1 MKKFFTLLL
10 AVISTMTAFAQ
21 TEPAIELQAEV
32 DGNTRTFSI
41 GLATEGTVQID
52 WGNGEKVTSE
62 KLPVYD
68 SKYSTMTMKEVT
80 GTVVGDG
87 KVKIYGDNIVG
98 FGCPSRV
105 DGGAQVLSLDVTKAT
120 ALKDLTAN
128 ANKLTSIDLT
138 KNTELEK
145 LTIANNQL
153 TSIYISKCTKLTELI
168 INNNLLTA
176 IDITKN
182 QALQNLT
189 ISQNKFTGELDLST
203 NPALRNVYALNM
215 ELNSVKIGN
224 NTASAPRFSFN
235 NNKLTSIDASGIQDA
250 GNATLFLI
258 GNQLTE
264 IKLPS
269 AKMNTLNISKNN
281 FTLATLPAPDATT
294 ATKKFTYA
302 PQNDYAIAESYKV
315 GDVLDLSSQTSATL
329 NTQFAVYK
337 SDKTALTEGTDYT
350 VADGKI
356 TFLTAQEAVY
366 VTMSSALYSKFT
378 GTSIYKTTVT
388 KVEGST
394 GINAVT
400 AQGVKVS
407 TAGNEISISGLSQGD
422 AVTVANLGGAVVA
435 NFHANSANAHVQAA
449 KGLYIVSINGKAIKV
464 AL

>member
-32 DGNTRTFSI
+32 DGNTRTFTI

-52 WGNGEKVTSE
+52 WGGNGEKVTSE
-62 KLPVYD
+62 VIPAYD
-68 SKYSTMTMKEVT
+68 GWNQVNVS
-80 GTVVGDG
+80 GTVSGDG
-87 KVKIYGDNIVG
+87 KVKIYGDNIVY
-98 FGCPSRV
+98 FECSSRV
-105 DGGAQVLSLDVTKAT
+105 DGAQVLSLDVTKAT
-120 ALKDLTAN
+120 TLKDLTAN
-128 ANKLTSIDLT
+128 TNKLASIDLT

-145 LTIANNQL
+145 LTINNNQL
-153 TSIYISKCTKLTELI
+153 TSIDISKCTKLTTLDI
-168 INNNLLTA
+168 TNNLLTA

-182 QALQNLT
+182 QALQTLR
-189 ISQNKFTGELDLST
+189 IGQNKLTGDLDLST
-203 NPALRNVYALNM
+203 NPTIKSVYALTN
-215 ELNSVKIGN
+215 ELTSVKIGN
-224 NTASAPRFSFN
+224 NTASKPYFSFN
-235 NNKLTSIDASGIQDA
+235 YNKLTSIDASGIQDA

-258 GNQLTE
+258 GNKLTE

-269 AKMNTLNISKNN
+269 AKMKSLNITKNN

-294 ATKKFTYA
+294 TAKGFTYA

-400 AQGVKVS
+400 AQGVKVN

>member
-32 DGNTRTFSI
+32 DGNTRTFTI

-62 KLPVYD
+62 VIPAFD
-68 SKYSTMTMKEVT
+68 GWSKVGNIS
-80 GTVVGDG
+80 GTVSGDG
-87 KVKIYGDNIVG
+87 KVKIYGDNIV
-98 FGCPSRV
+98 FFECSSRV
-105 DGGAQVLSLDVTKAT
+105 DGAQVLSLDVTKAT
-120 ALKDLTAN
+120 TLKDLTAN
-128 ANKLTSIDLT
+128 TNKLTSIDLT
-138 KNTELEK
+138 KSTELEK
-145 LTIANNQL
+145 LTINNNEL
-153 TSIYISKCTKLTELI
+153 TSIDISKCTKLTYLDI
-168 INNNLLTA
+168 DNNLLTA

-182 QALQNLT
+182 QALQYLR
-189 ISQNKFTGELDLST
+189 ISKNKFAGELDLST
-203 NPALRNVYALNM
+203 NPTIKQVYALGM

-224 NTASAPRFSFN
+224 NTASNPLFSLN
-235 NNKLTSIDASGIQDA
+235 NNKLTSIDASGIQNA
-250 GNATLFLI
+250 GNAILNLV

-269 AKMNTLNISKNN
+269 AKMRILNIFKNN

-294 ATKKFTYA
+294 AAKNFNYA

-337 SDKTALTEGTDYT
+337 SDKTALTKGTDYT
-350 VADGKI
+350 VTDGKI

-366 VTMSSALYSKFT
+366 VTMSSALYSQFT
-378 GTSIYKTTVT
+378 GTRIYKTTVT

-407 TAGNEISISGLSQGD
+407 TAGNEISISGLAQGD

-435 NFHANSANAHVQAA
+435 SFHANSANAHVQAA

>member
-41 GLATEGTVQID
+41 GLGVEGTVQID
-52 WGNGEKVTSE
+52 WGNGEKVSSE
-62 KLPVYD
+62 VIPAYD
-68 SKYSTMTMKEVT
+68 DYNQVNIY
-80 GTVVGDG
+80 GTVSGDG
-87 KVKIYGDNIVG
+87 KVKIYGDNIVY
-98 FGCPSRV
+98 FECSSRV
-105 DGGAQVLSLDVTKAT
+105 DGAQVLSLDVTKAT
-120 ALKDLTAN
+120 TLKDLTAN
-128 ANKLTSIDLT
+128 TNKLTSIDLT
-138 KNTELEK
+138 KNTELTK
-145 LTIANNQL
+145 LTINNNQL
-153 TSIYISKCTKLTELI
+153 TNIDISKCTQLTTLDI
-168 INNNLLTA
+168 TNNLLAA

-182 QALQNLT
+182 LALQTLR
-189 ISQNKFTGELDLST
+189 IGQNKLAGELDLST
-203 NPALRNVYALNM
+203 NPTIMSVYALKN
-215 ELNSVKIGN
+215 ELTSVKIGN
-224 NTASAPRFSFN
+224 NTASKPYFSFN
-235 NNKLTSIDASGIQDA
+235 ENKLTSFDASGIKDA

-258 GNQLTE
+258 SNQLTE
-264 IKLPS
+264 ITLPS
-269 AKMNTLNISKNN
+269 TKMKSINISKNN
-281 FTLATLPAPDATT
+281 FTIATLPATT
-294 ATKKFTYA
+294 VAKTLTYA
-302 PQNDYAIAESYKV
+302 PQADYAIAETYKV
-315 GDVLDLSSQTSATL
+315 GDVLDLSSLTNATL
-329 NTQFAVYK
+329 NTQFQVMK
-337 SDKTALTEGTDYT
+337 SDKTPLTEGTDYT
-350 VADGKI
+350 IADGKI

-435 NFHANSANAHVQAA
+435 NFHASFANAHVQAA

>member
-10 AVISTMTAFAQ
+10 AVISTMTAFSQ
-21 TEPAIELQAEV
+21 TEPAIELKAEV
-32 DGNTRTFSI
+32 DGNTRTFTI

-62 KLPVYD
+62 VIPAFDGWNQVD
-68 SKYSTMTMKEVT
+68 VS
-80 GTVVGDG
+80 GTVSGDG
-87 KVKIYGDNIVG
+87 KVKIYGDNIVY
-98 FGCPSRV
+98 FECSSRV
-105 DGGAQVLSLDVTKAT
+105 DGAQVLSLDVTKAT

-145 LTIANNQL
+145 LYININQL
-153 TSIYISKCTKLTELI
+153 TSIDISKCTKLTTLNIEE
-168 INNNLLTA
+168 NLLTA

-182 QALQNLT
+182 QTLQTLR
-189 ISQNKFTGELDLST
+189 IGQNKLTGDLDLST
-203 NPALRNVYALNM
+203 NPTIKSVYALTN
-215 ELNSVKIGN
+215 ELTSVKIGN
-224 NTASAPRFSFN
+224 NTASKPYFSFN
-235 NNKLTSIDASGIQDA
+235 YNKLTSIDASGINDA
-250 GNATLFLI
+250 KNAILFLI

-269 AKMNTLNISKNN
+269 AQMKTLNISKNN

-294 ATKKFTYA
+294 TAKGFTYA
-302 PQNDYAIAESYKV
+302 PQNDYVIAESYKV

-366 VTMSSALYSKFT
+366 VTMSSALYSKFI

>member
-32 DGNTRTFSI
+32 DGNTRTFTI

-62 KLPVYD
+62 VIPAYD
-68 SKYSTMTMKEVT
+68 GYNQVNVF
-80 GTVVGDG
+80 GTVSGDG
-87 KVKIYGDNIVG
+87 KVKIYGDNIVY
-98 FGCPSRV
+98 FECSSRV
-105 DGGAQVLSLDVTKAT
+105 DGAQVLSLDVTKAT
-120 ALKDLTAN
+120 TLKDLTAN
-128 ANKLTSIDLT
+128 TNKLTAIDLT

-145 LTIANNQL
+145 LTINNNQL
-153 TSIYISKCTKLTELI
+153 TSIDISKCTKLTTLDI
-168 INNNLLTA
+168 TNNLLTA

-182 QALQNLT
+182 QALQTLR
-189 ISQNKFTGELDLST
+189 IGQNKLTGDLDLST
-203 NPALRNVYALNM
+203 NPTIKSVYALTN
-215 ELNSVKIGN
+215 ELTSVKIGN
-224 NTASAPRFSFN
+224 NTASKPYFSFN
-235 NNKLTSIDASGIQDA
+235 YNKLTSIDASGINDA
-250 GNATLFLI
+250 KNATLFLI

-264 IKLPS
+264 IKLPATQMKS
-269 AKMNTLNISKNN
+269 LNISKNN

-294 ATKKFTYA
+294 TAKGFTYA
-302 PQNDYAIAESYKV
+302 PQNDYVIAESYKV
-315 GDVLDLSSQTSATL
+315 GDVLDLSSQTSTTL

-400 AQGVKVS
+400 AQSVKVS

>member
-32 DGNTRTFSI
+32 DGNTRTFTI
-41 GLATEGTVQID
+41 GLGVEGTVQID

-62 KLPVYD
+62 VIPAFDGWNQVN
-68 SKYSTMTMKEVT
+68 VF
-80 GTVVGDG
+80 GTVSGDG
-87 KVKIYGDNIVG
+87 KVKIYGDNIVY
-98 FGCPSRV
+98 FECPSRV

-145 LTIANNQL
+145 LTISNNQL
-153 TSIYISKCTKLTELI
+153 TSIDISKCTKLTTLDI
-168 INNNLLTA
+168 KNNLLTA

-189 ISQNKFTGELDLST
+189 ISENKFAGELDLST

-250 GNATLFLI
+250 GNATLLLI

-269 AKMNTLNISKNN
+269 AKMSILRISKNN
-281 FTLATLPAPDATT
+281 FTLATLPAPTVAKT
-294 ATKKFTYA
+294 FTYA
-302 PQNDYAIAESYKV
+302 PQNNYVIAESYKV

-366 VTMSSALYSKFT
+366 VTMSSALYRQFT

-400 AQGVKVS
+400 AQGVKIS

>member
-10 AVISTMTAFAQ
+10 AVICTMTAFAQ

-41 GLATEGTVQID
+41 GLTTEGTVQID

-62 KLPVYD
+62 VIPAFDGWNWVD
-68 SKYSTMTMKEVT
+68 IS
-80 GTVVGDG
+80 GTVSGEG
-87 KVKIYGDNIVG
+87 KVKIYGDNIVY
-98 FGCPSRV
+98 FECSSRV
-105 DGGAQVLSLDVTKAT
+105 DGAQVLSLDVTKAT
-120 ALKDLTAN
+120 TLKDLTAN
-128 ANKLTSIDLT
+128 TNKLASIDLT

-145 LTIANNQL
+145 LTIGNNLL
-153 TSIYISKCTKLTELI
+153 TSIDISKCTKLTTLDI
-168 INNNLLTA
+168 TNNLLTA

-189 ISQNKFTGELDLST
+189 ISKNKFAGELDLST

-224 NTASAPRFSFN
+224 NTASAPRFSLN
-235 NNKLTSIDASGIQDA
+235 NNKLTNIDASGINDA
-250 GNATLFLI
+250 KYATLLLI

-269 AKMNTLNISKNN
+269 TKMKILNISKNN
-281 FTLATLPAPDATT
+281 FTLATLPDATT
-294 ATKKFTYA
+294 AAKNFTYA

-366 VTMSSALYSKFT
+366 VTMSSALYSMFT

-435 NFHANSANAHVQAA
+435 SFHANSANAHVQAA
-449 KGLYIVSINGKAIKV
+449 KGLYIVSVNGKAIKV

>member
-62 KLPVYD
+62 VIPAFDGWNQVNV
-68 SKYSTMTMKEVT
+68 S
-80 GTVVGDG
+80 GTVSGEG
-87 KVKIYGDNIVG
+87 KVKIYGDNIVC
-98 FGCPSRV
+98 FECSSRV
-105 DGGAQVLSLDVTKAT
+105 DGAQVLSLDVTKAT
-120 ALKDLTAN
+120 SLKDLTAN
-128 ANKLTSIDLT
+128 TNKLTAIDLT

-145 LTIANNQL
+145 LTIYSNQL
-153 TSIYISKCTKLTELI
+153 TSIDISKCTKLTTLDI
-168 INNNLLTA
+168 KNNLLTA

-182 QALQNLT
+182 QALQYLT
-189 ISQNKFTGELDLST
+189 INENKFAGELDLST

-224 NTASAPRFSFN
+224 NTASKPLFSLN

-250 GNATLFLI
+250 GNATLNLI

-269 AKMNTLNISKNN
+269 AKMSILRISKNN
-281 FTLATLPAPDATT
+281 FTLATLPAPTVAKT
-294 ATKKFTYA
+294 FTYA
-302 PQNDYAIAESYKV
+302 PQNDYVIAESYKV

-378 GTSIYKTTVT
+378 GTNIYKTTVT
-388 KVEGST
+388 KVGGST

-400 AQGVKVS
+400 AQGVKIS

-422 AVTVANLGGAVVA
+422 AVTVSNLGGAVVA

>member
-32 DGNTRTFSI
+32 DGNTRTLTI
-41 GLATEGTVQID
+41 GLGVEGTVQID

-62 KLPVYD
+62 VIPAYD
-68 SKYSTMTMKEVT
+68 GYNQVNVF
-80 GTVVGDG
+80 GTVSGDG
-87 KVKIYGDNIVG
+87 KVKIYGDNIVY
-98 FGCPSRV
+98 FECSSRV
-105 DGGAQVLSLDVTKAT
+105 DGAQVLSLDVTKAT
-120 ALKDLTAN
+120 TLKDLTAN
-128 ANKLTSIDLT
+128 TNKLTAIDLT

-145 LTIANNQL
+145 LTINNNQL
-153 TSIYISKCTKLTELI
+153 TSIDISKCTKLTTLDI
-168 INNNLLTA
+168 KNNLLTA

-182 QALQNLT
+182 QALQYLA
-189 ISQNKFTGELDLST
+189 ISENKFAGELDLST

-224 NTASAPRFSFN
+224 NTASKPLFSLN

-250 GNATLFLI
+250 GNATLNLI

-269 AKMNTLNISKNN
+269 AKMSILRISKNN
-281 FTLATLPAPDATT
+281 FTLATLPDATT
-294 ATKKFTYA
+294 AAKNFTYA
-302 PQNDYAIAESYKV
+302 PQNDYVIAESYKV

-407 TAGNEISISGLSQGD
+407 TVGNEISISGLSQGD

>member
-32 DGNTRTFSI
+32 DGNTRTFTI

-62 KLPVYD
+62 VIPAYD
-68 SKYSTMTMKEVT
+68 GYNQVNVF
-80 GTVVGDG
+80 GTVSGDG
-87 KVKIYGDNIVG
+87 KVKIYGDNIVY
-98 FGCPSRV
+98 FEYSSRV
-105 DGGAQVLSLDVTKAT
+105 DGAQVLSLDVTKAT
-120 ALKDLTAN
+120 TLKDLTAN
-128 ANKLTSIDLT
+128 TNKLASIDLT

-145 LTIANNQL
+145 LTINNNQL
-153 TSIYISKCTKLTELI
+153 TSIDISKCTKLTTLDI
-168 INNNLLTA
+168 TNNLLTA

-182 QALQNLT
+182 QTLQTLR
-189 ISQNKFTGELDLST
+189 IGQNKLTGDLDLST
-203 NPALRNVYALNM
+203 NPTIKSVYALTN
-215 ELNSVKIGN
+215 ELTSVKIGN
-224 NTASAPRFSFN
+224 NTASKPYFSFN
-235 NNKLTSIDASGIQDA
+235 YNKLTSIDASGINDA
-250 GNATLFLI
+250 KNAILFLI

-269 AKMNTLNISKNN
+269 AQMKTLNISKNN

-294 ATKKFTYA
+294 TAKGFTYA
-302 PQNDYAIAESYKV
+302 PQNDYVIAESYKV
-315 GDVLDLSSQTSATL
+315 GDILDLSSQTSTTL

-356 TFLTAQEAVY
+356 AFLTAQEAVY
-366 VTMSSALYSKFT
+366 VTMSSALYRQFT

>member
-52 WGNGEKVTSE
+52 WGGNGEKVTSE
-62 KLPVYD
+62 VIPAFSGNNWVNV
-68 SKYSTMTMKEVT
+68 S
-80 GTVVGDG
+80 GTVSGDG
-87 KVKIYGDNIVG
+87 KVKIYGDNIVY
-98 FGCPSRV
+98 FECSSTEK
-105 DGGAQVLSLDVTKAT
+105 GAKVLSLDVTKAT
-120 ALKDLTAN
+120 TLKDLTAYT
-128 ANKLTSIDLT
+128 NKLASIDLT

-145 LTIANNQL
+145 LTIYSNQL
-153 TSIYISKCTKLTELI
+153 TSIDISKCTKLTTLDI
-168 INNNLLTA
+168 TNNLLTA

-182 QALQNLT
+182 QALQTLK
-189 ISQNKFTGELDLST
+189 IGQNKFTGELDLST
-203 NPALRNVYALNM
+203 NPTIKSVYALNM

-224 NTASAPRFSFN
+224 NTASKPWFSFN
-235 NNKLTSIDASGIQDA
+235 YNKLTSFDASGIQDA

-302 PQNDYAIAESYKV
+302 PQNDYVIAESYKV

-356 TFLTAQEAVY
+356 TFLTAQDAVY
-366 VTMSSALYSKFT
+366 ITMTSTLYPKFT
-378 GTSIYKTTVT
+378 GTNIYKTTVT

>member
-32 DGNTRTFSI
+32 DGNTRTFTI

-62 KLPVYD
+62 VIPAYD
-68 SKYSTMTMKEVT
+68 GYNQVNVF
-80 GTVVGDG
+80 GTVSGDG
-87 KVKIYGDNIVG
+87 MVKIYGDNIVY
-98 FGCPSRV
+98 FECSSRV
-105 DGGAQVLSLDVTKAT
+105 DGAQVLSLDVTKAT
-120 ALKDLTAN
+120 TLKDLTAN
-128 ANKLTSIDLT
+128 TNKLTSIDLT
-138 KNTELEK
+138 KNTELTK
-145 LTIANNQL
+145 LTINNNQL
-153 TSIYISKCTKLTELI
+153 TNIDISKCTQLTTLDI
-168 INNNLLTA
+168 TNNLLTA

-182 QALQNLT
+182 LALQTLR
-189 ISQNKFTGELDLST
+189 IGQNKLAGELDLST
-203 NPALRNVYALNM
+203 NPTIMSVYALKN
-215 ELNSVKIGN
+215 ELTSVKIGN
-224 NTASAPRFSFN
+224 NTASKPYFSFN
-235 NNKLTSIDASGIQDA
+235 ENKLTSFDASGIKDA

-258 GNQLTE
+258 SNQLTE
-264 IKLPS
+264 ITLPS
-269 AKMNTLNISKNN
+269 TKMKSINISKNN
-281 FTLATLPAPDATT
+281 FTIATLPATT
-294 ATKKFTYA
+294 VAKTLTYA
-302 PQNDYAIAESYKV
+302 PQADYAIAETYKV
-315 GDVLDLSSQTSATL
+315 GDVLDLSSLTNATL
-329 NTQFAVYK
+329 NTQFQVMK
-337 SDKTALTEGTDYT
+337 SDKTPLTEGTDYT
-350 VADGKI
+350 IADGKI
-356 TFLTAQEAVY
+356 TFLTAQDAVY
-366 VTMSSALYSKFT
+366 ITMTSTLYPKFT
-378 GTSIYKTTVT
+378 GTNIYKTTVT

>member
-32 DGNTRTFSI
+32 DGNTRTLTI
-41 GLATEGTVQID
+41 GLGVEGTVQID

-62 KLPVYD
+62 VIPAYD
-68 SKYSTMTMKEVT
+68 GWNQVNVF
-80 GTVVGDG
+80 GTVSGDG
-87 KVKIYGDNIVG
+87 KVKIYGDNIVY
-98 FGCPSRV
+98 FDCSSRV
-105 DGGAQVLSLDVTKAT
+105 DGAQVLSLDVTKAT

-128 ANKLTSIDLT
+128 TNKLTAIDLT

-145 LTIANNQL
+145 LTIDKNQL
-153 TSIYISKCTKLTELI
+153 TSIDISKCTQLTTLV

-182 QALQNLT
+182 QALQKLT
-189 ISQNKFTGELDLST
+189 ISENKFAGELDLST
-203 NPALRNVYALNM
+203 NPALKYVYALNM
-215 ELNSVKIGN
+215 DLNSVKIGN
-224 NTASAPRFSFN
+224 NTASKPYFSFN
-235 NNKLTSIDASGIQDA
+235 YNKLTSIDASGINDA
-250 GNATLFLI
+250 KNATLLLI

-269 AKMNTLNISKNN
+269 AKMSILRISKNN
-281 FTLATLPAPDATT
+281 FTLATLPAPTVAKT
-294 ATKKFTYA
+294 FTYA
-302 PQNDYAIAESYKV
+302 PQNDYVIAESYKV
-315 GDVLDLSSQTSATL
+315 GDVLDLSSQTNATL

-394 GINAVT
+394 GINVVT

>member
-32 DGNTRTFSI
+32 DGNTRTLSI

-62 KLPVYD
+62 NIPAYDGWNQVDVY
-68 SKYSTMTMKEVT
+68 
-80 GTVVGDG
+80 GTVSGEG
-87 KVKIYGDNIVG
+87 KVKIYGDNIVY
-98 FGCPSRV
+98 FECSSRV
-105 DGGAQVLSLDVTKAT
+105 DGAQVLSLDVTKAT

-128 ANKLTSIDLT
+128 TNKLTSIDLT
-138 KNTELEK
+138 KNIELTK
-145 LTIANNQL
+145 LTINNNQL
-153 TSIYISKCTKLTELI
+153 TNIDISKCTQLTTLDI
-168 INNNLLTA
+168 SNNLLTA

-182 QALQNLT
+182 QALQTLR
-189 ISQNKFTGELDLST
+189 IGQNKLTGELDLST
-203 NPALRNVYALNM
+203 NPTIKLVYALGM

-224 NTASAPRFSFN
+224 NTASKPLFSLN

-250 GNATLFLI
+250 GNATLNLM

-269 AKMNTLNISKNN
+269 AKMKTLNISKNN

-294 ATKKFTYA
+294 AARGFSYA
-302 PQNDYAIAESYKV
+302 PQNDYVIAESYKV

-356 TFLTAQEAVY
+356 TFLTAQEEVY
-366 VTMSSALYSKFT
+366 VAMSSALYSKFT
-378 GTSIYKTTVT
+378 GTNIYKTTVT

-407 TAGNEISISGLSQGD
+407 TDGNEISISGLSQGD

>member
-1 MKKFFTLLL
+1 MKKFFTLLV
-10 AVISTMTAFAQ
+10 AVINTMTAFAQ

-32 DGNTRTFSI
+32 DGNTRTLTI
-41 GLATEGTVQID
+41 GLGVEGTVQID

-62 KLPVYD
+62 NIPVYD
-68 SKYSTMTMKEVT
+68 GWNQVNVY
-80 GTVVGDG
+80 GTVSGDG
-87 KVKIYGDNIVG
+87 KVKIYGDNIVY
-98 FGCPSRV
+98 FECSSRV
-105 DGGAQVLSLDVTKAT
+105 DGAQVLSLDVTKAT

-128 ANKLTSIDLT
+128 TNKLTAIDLT

-145 LTIANNQL
+145 LTISNNQL
-153 TSIYISKCTKLTELI
+153 TSIDISKCTKLTTLDI
-168 INNNLLTA
+168 KNNLLTA

-189 ISQNKFTGELDLST
+189 ISENKFAGELDLST

-224 NTASAPRFSFN
+224 NTASAPRFSLN
-235 NNKLTSIDASGIQDA
+235 NNKLTNIDASGINDA
-250 GNATLFLI
+250 KNATLFLI

-269 AKMNTLNISKNN
+269 AQMKSLNITKNN
-281 FTLATLPAPDATT
+281 FTLATLPAPSVA
-294 ATKKFTYA
+294 KFFTYA
-302 PQNDYAIAESYKV
+302 PQNDYVIAESYKV

-407 TAGNEISISGLSQGD
+407 TVGNEITISGLAQGD

>member
-32 DGNTRTFSI
+32 DGNTRTFTI

-52 WGNGEKVTSE
+52 WGGNGEKVTSE
-62 KLPVYD
+62 VIPAYD
-68 SKYSTMTMKEVT
+68 GWNQVNVS
-80 GTVVGDG
+80 GTVSGDG
-87 KVKIYGDNIVG
+87 KVKIYGDNIVY
-98 FGCPSRV
+98 FECSSRV
-105 DGGAQVLSLDVTKAT
+105 DGAQVLSLDVTKAT
-120 ALKDLTAN
+120 TLKDLTAN
-128 ANKLTSIDLT
+128 TNKLASIDLT

-145 LTIANNQL
+145 LTINNNQL
-153 TSIYISKCTKLTELI
+153 ISIDISKCTKLTTLDI
-168 INNNLLTA
+168 TNNLLTA

-182 QALQNLT
+182 QALQTLR
-189 ISQNKFTGELDLST
+189 IGQNKLTGDLDLST
-203 NPALRNVYALNM
+203 NPTIKSVYALTNK
-215 ELNSVKIGN
+215 LTSVKIGN
-224 NTASAPRFSFN
+224 NTASKPYFSFN
-235 NNKLTSIDASGIQDA
+235 YNKLTSIDASGINDA
-250 GNATLFLI
+250 KNAILFLI

-269 AKMNTLNISKNN
+269 AQMKTLNISKNN
-281 FTLATLPAPDATT
+281 FTLATLPDATT
-294 ATKKFTYA
+294 AAKGFTYA
-302 PQNDYAIAESYKV
+302 PQNDYVIAESYKV
-315 GDVLDLSSQTSATL
+315 GDLLDLSSQTSATL

-400 AQGVKVS
+400 AQGVKIS

>member
-32 DGNTRTFSI
+32 DGNTRTFTI

-52 WGNGEKVTSE
+52 WGGNGEKVTSE
-62 KLPVYD
+62 VIPAYD
-68 SKYSTMTMKEVT
+68 GWNQVDVS
-80 GTVVGDG
+80 GTVSGEG
-87 KVKIYGDNIVG
+87 KVKIYGDNIVY
-98 FGCPSRV
+98 FECSSRV
-105 DGGAQVLSLDVTKAT
+105 DGAQILSLDVTKAT
-120 ALKDLTAN
+120 TLRDLTAN
-128 ANKLTSIDLT
+128 TNKLTSIDLT

-145 LTIANNQL
+145 LTINNNQL
-153 TSIYISKCTKLTELI
+153 TSIDISKCTKLTTLDI
-168 INNNLLTA
+168 TNNLLTA

-182 QALQNLT
+182 QALQTLR
-189 ISQNKFTGELDLST
+189 IGQNKFTGELDLST
-203 NPALRNVYALNM
+203 NPTIMKVYALDM

-224 NTASAPRFSFN
+224 NTASKPLFSFN
-235 NNKLTSIDASGIQDA
+235 NNKLTSFDASGIQDA
-250 GNATLFLI
+250 SNAYLYLSGNL
-258 GNQLTE
+258 LTE

-269 AKMNTLNISKNN
+269 TKMKTLNISKNN
-281 FTLATLPAPDATT
+281 FTLATLPDATT
-294 ATKKFTYA
+294 AARGFTYA
-302 PQNDYAIAESYKV
+302 PQNDYVIAESYKV

-400 AQGVKVS
+400 AQEVKVS

>member
-32 DGNTRTFSI
+32 DGNTRTFTI

-52 WGNGEKVTSE
+52 WGGNGEKVTSE
-62 KLPVYD
+62 VIPAYD
-68 SKYSTMTMKEVT
+68 GWNQVNVS
-80 GTVVGDG
+80 GTVSGDG
-87 KVKIYGDNIVG
+87 KVKIYGDNIVY
-98 FGCPSRV
+98 FECSSRV
-105 DGGAQVLSLDVTKAT
+105 DGAQVLSLDVTKAT
-120 ALKDLTAN
+120 TLKDLTAN
-128 ANKLTSIDLT
+128 TNKLASIDLT

-145 LTIANNQL
+145 LTINNNQL
-153 TSIYISKCTKLTELI
+153 TSIDISKCTKLTTLDI
-168 INNNLLTA
+168 TNNLLTA

-182 QALQNLT
+182 QALQTLR
-189 ISQNKFTGELDLST
+189 IGQNKLAGELDLST
-203 NPALRNVYALNM
+203 NPTIKSVYALTN
-215 ELNSVKIGN
+215 ELTSVKIGN
-224 NTASAPRFSFN
+224 NTASKPYFSFN
-235 NNKLTSIDASGIQDA
+235 YNKLTSIDALGINDA
-250 GNATLFLI
+250 KNAILFLI

-269 AKMNTLNISKNN
+269 MKMKTLNISKNN
-281 FTLATLPAPDATT
+281 FTLATLPGPDATT
-294 ATKKFTYA
+294 AAKGFTYA

-315 GDVLDLSSQTSATL
+315 GDVLDLSSQTNATL

-400 AQGVKVS
+400 AQEVKVS

-449 KGLYIVSINGKAIKV
+449 KGLYIVSVNGKAIKV

>member
-32 DGNTRTFSI
+32 DGNTRTFTI

-52 WGNGEKVTSE
+52 WGGNGEKVTSE
-62 KLPVYD
+62 VIPAYD
-68 SKYSTMTMKEVT
+68 GWNQVDVS
-80 GTVVGDG
+80 GTVSGEG
-87 KVKIYGDNIVG
+87 KVKIYGDNIVY
-98 FGCPSRV
+98 FECSSRV
-105 DGGAQVLSLDVTKAT
+105 DGAQILSLDVTKAT
-120 ALKDLTAN
+120 TLRDLTAN
-128 ANKLTSIDLT
+128 TNKLTSIDLT

-145 LTIANNQL
+145 LTINNNQL
-153 TSIYISKCTKLTELI
+153 TSIDISKCTKLTTLDI
-168 INNNLLTA
+168 TNNLLTA

-182 QALQNLT
+182 QALQTLR
-189 ISQNKFTGELDLST
+189 IGQNKFTGELDLST
-203 NPALRNVYALNM
+203 NPTIMKVYALDM

-224 NTASAPRFSFN
+224 NTASKPLFSFN
-235 NNKLTSIDASGIQDA
+235 NNKLTSFDASGIQDA
-250 GNATLFLI
+250 SNAYLYLSGNL
-258 GNQLTE
+258 LTE

-269 AKMNTLNISKNN
+269 TKMKTLNISKNN
-281 FTLATLPAPDATT
+281 FTLATLPDATT
-294 ATKKFTYA
+294 AARGFTYA
-302 PQNDYAIAESYKV
+302 PQNDYVIAESYKV

-350 VADGKI
+350 VAEGKI
-356 TFLTAQEAVY
+356 TFLTAQKAVY

-378 GTSIYKTTVT
+378 GTNIYKTTVT

-407 TAGNEISISGLSQGD
+407 TDGNEISISGLSQGD

-435 NFHANSANAHVQAA
+435 SFHANSANAHVQAA

>member
-32 DGNTRTFSI
+32 DGNTRTLTI
-41 GLATEGTVQID
+41 GLGIEGTVQID

-62 KLPVYD
+62 VIPAYD
-68 SKYSTMTMKEVT
+68 GWNQVNVF
-80 GTVVGDG
+80 GTVSGDG
-87 KVKIYGDNIVG
+87 KVKIYGDNIVY
-98 FGCPSRV
+98 FECSSRV
-105 DGGAQVLSLDVTKAT
+105 DGAQVLSLDVTKAT
-120 ALKDLTAN
+120 TLKDLTAN
-128 ANKLTSIDLT
+128 TNKLASIDLT

-145 LTIANNQL
+145 LTINNNQL
-153 TSIYISKCTKLTELI
+153 TSIDISKCTKLTTLDI
-168 INNNLLTA
+168 TNNLLTA

-182 QALQNLT
+182 QALQTLR
-189 ISQNKFTGELDLST
+189 IGQNKFTGELDLST
-203 NPALRNVYALNM
+203 NPTIKSVYAQTN
-215 ELNSVKIGN
+215 ELTAVKIGN
-224 NTASAPRFSFN
+224 NTAKRPNFSFN
-235 NNKLTSIDASGIQDA
+235 ENKLTSFDATGIEDA
-250 GNATLFLI
+250 ANAILFLI

-269 AKMNTLNISKNN
+269 MKMQTLNISKNN
-281 FTLATLPAPDATT
+281 FTLATLPDATT
-294 ATKKFTYA
+294 AAKKFTYA
-302 PQNDYAIAESYKV
+302 PQNDYVIAESYKV

-366 VTMSSALYSKFT
+366 VTMSSALYRQFT

-400 AQGVKVS
+400 AQGVKIS

-435 NFHANSANAHVQAA
+435 NFHASFANAHVQAA

>member
-32 DGNTRTFSI
+32 DGNTRTFTI

-52 WGNGEKVTSE
+52 WGGNGEKVTSE
-62 KLPVYD
+62 VIPAYD
-68 SKYSTMTMKEVT
+68 GWNQVNVS
-80 GTVVGDG
+80 GTVSGDG
-87 KVKIYGDNIVG
+87 KVKIYGDNIVY
-98 FGCPSRV
+98 FECSSRV
-105 DGGAQVLSLDVTKAT
+105 DGAQVLSLDVTKAT
-120 ALKDLTAN
+120 TLKDLTAN
-128 ANKLTSIDLT
+128 TNKLASIDLT

-145 LTIANNQL
+145 LTINNNQL
-153 TSIYISKCTKLTELI
+153 TSIDISKCTKLTTLDI
-168 INNNLLTA
+168 TNNLLTA
-176 IDITKN
+176 IDIIKN
-182 QALQNLT
+182 QALQTLR
-189 ISQNKFTGELDLST
+189 IGQNKLAGELDLST
-203 NPALRNVYALNM
+203 NPTIKSVYALTN
-215 ELNSVKIGN
+215 ELTSVKIGN
-224 NTASAPRFSFN
+224 NTASNPYFSFN
-235 NNKLTSIDASGIQDA
+235 YNKLTSIDASGINDA
-250 GNATLFLI
+250 KNAILFLI

-269 AKMNTLNISKNN
+269 MKMKTLNISKNN
-281 FTLATLPAPDATT
+281 FTLATLPGPDATT
-294 ATKKFTYA
+294 AAKGFTYA
-302 PQNDYAIAESYKV
+302 PQNDYAIAEFYKV
-315 GDVLDLSSQTSATL
+315 GDVLDLSSQTNATL

-394 GINAVT
+394 GINVVT

-407 TAGNEISISGLSQGD
+407 TAGYEISISGLSQGD

-449 KGLYIVSINGKAIKV
+449 KGLYIVSVNGKAIKV

>member
-10 AVISTMTAFAQ
+10 AVISTMTTFAQ

-32 DGNTRTFSI
+32 DGNTRTLTI
-41 GLATEGTVQID
+41 GLGVEGTVQID

-62 KLPVYD
+62 NIPVYD
-68 SKYSTMTMKEVT
+68 GWNQVNVY
-80 GTVVGDG
+80 GTVSGDG
-87 KVKIYGDNIVG
+87 KVKIYGDNIVY
-98 FGCPSRV
+98 FECSSRV
-105 DGGAQVLSLDVTKAT
+105 DGAQVLSLDVTKAT

-128 ANKLTSIDLT
+128 TNKLTAIDLT

-145 LTIANNQL
+145 LTISNNQL
-153 TSIYISKCTKLTELI
+153 TSIDISKCTKLTTLDI
-168 INNNLLTA
+168 KNNLLTA

-189 ISQNKFTGELDLST
+189 ISENKFAGELDLST

-224 NTASAPRFSFN
+224 NTASAPRFSLN
-235 NNKLTSIDASGIQDA
+235 NNKLTNIDASGINDA
-250 GNATLFLI
+250 KNATLFLI

-269 AKMNTLNISKNN
+269 AQMKSLNITKNN
-281 FTLATLPAPDATT
+281 FTLATLPAPSVA
-294 ATKKFTYA
+294 KFFTYA
-302 PQNDYAIAESYKV
+302 PQNDYVIAESYKV

-378 GTSIYKTTVT
+378 GSSIYKTTVT

-407 TAGNEISISGLSQGD
+407 TVGNEITISGLAQGD

>member
-32 DGNTRTFSI
+32 DGNTRTFTI

-52 WGNGEKVTSE
+52 WGGNGEKVTSE
-62 KLPVYD
+62 VIPAYD
-68 SKYSTMTMKEVT
+68 GWNQVNVS
-80 GTVVGDG
+80 GTVSGDG
-87 KVKIYGDNIVG
+87 KVKIYGDNIVY
-98 FGCPSRV
+98 FECSSRV
-105 DGGAQVLSLDVTKAT
+105 DGAQVLSLDVTKAT
-120 ALKDLTAN
+120 TLKDLTTN
-128 ANKLTSIDLT
+128 TNKLASIDLT

-145 LTIANNQL
+145 LTINNNQL
-153 TSIYISKCTKLTELI
+153 TSIDISKCTKLTTLDI
-168 INNNLLTA
+168 TNNLLTA

-182 QALQNLT
+182 QALQTLR
-189 ISQNKFTGELDLST
+189 IGQNKLAGELDLST
-203 NPALRNVYALNM
+203 NPTIKSVYALTN
-215 ELNSVKIGN
+215 ELTSVKIGN
-224 NTASAPRFSFN
+224 NTASKPYFSFN
-235 NNKLTSIDASGIQDA
+235 YNKLTSIDASGINDA
-250 GNATLFLI
+250 KNAILFLI

-269 AKMNTLNISKNN
+269 MKMKTLNISKNN
-281 FTLATLPAPDATT
+281 FTLATLPGPDATT
-294 ATKKFTYA
+294 AAKGFTYA

-315 GDVLDLSSQTSATL
+315 GDVLDLSSQTNATL

-394 GINAVT
+394 GINVVT

-407 TAGNEISISGLSQGD
+407 TAGYEISISGLSQGD

-449 KGLYIVSINGKAIKV
+449 KGLYIVSVNGKAIKV

>member
-32 DGNTRTFSI
+32 DGNTRTLTI
-41 GLATEGTVQID
+41 GLGVEGTVQID

-62 KLPVYD
+62 VIPAYD
-68 SKYSTMTMKEVT
+68 GWNQVNVF
-80 GTVVGDG
+80 GTVSGDG
-87 KVKIYGDNIVG
+87 KVKIYGDNIVY
-98 FGCPSRV
+98 FDCSSRV
-105 DGGAQVLSLDVTKAT
+105 DGAQVLSLDVTKAT

-128 ANKLTSIDLT
+128 TNKLTAIDLT

-145 LTIANNQL
+145 LTIDKNQL
-153 TSIYISKCTKLTELI
+153 TSVDISKCTQLTTLV

-182 QALQNLT
+182 QALQKLT
-189 ISQNKFTGELDLST
+189 ISENKFAGELDLST
-203 NPALRNVYALNM
+203 NPALKYVYALNM
-215 ELNSVKIGN
+215 DLNSVKIGN
-224 NTASAPRFSFN
+224 NTASKPYFSFN
-235 NNKLTSIDASGIQDA
+235 YNKLTSIDASGINDA
-250 GNATLFLI
+250 KNATLLLI

-269 AKMNTLNISKNN
+269 AKMSILRISKNN
-281 FTLATLPAPDATT
+281 FTLATLPAPTVAKT
-294 ATKKFTYA
+294 FTYA
-302 PQNDYAIAESYKV
+302 PQNDYVIAESYKV
-315 GDVLDLSSQTSATL
+315 GDVLDLSSQTNATL

-394 GINAVT
+394 GINVVT

-449 KGLYIVSINGKAIKV
+449 KGLYIVSVNGKAIKV

>member
-1 MKKFFTLLL
+1 MKKFFTLFL

-32 DGNTRTFSI
+32 DGNTRTLTI
-41 GLATEGTVQID
+41 GLGVEGTVQID

-62 KLPVYD
+62 VIPAFNGWNGVD
-68 SKYSTMTMKEVT
+68 IS
-80 GTVVGDG
+80 GTVSGDG
-87 KVKIYGDNIVG
+87 KVKIYGDNIV
-98 FGCPSRV
+98 FFECSSRE
-105 DGGAQVLSLDVTKAT
+105 DGAQVLSLDVTKAT
-120 ALKDLTAN
+120 ALKELTAN
-128 ANKLTSIDLT
+128 TNKLTSIDLT
-138 KNTELEK
+138 KNTELK
-145 LTIANNQL
+145 QLTISDNQL
-153 TSIYISKCTKLTELI
+153 TSIDISKCTKLTYLD
-168 INNNLLTA
+168 INYNLLTA

-182 QALQNLT
+182 QALKNLK
-189 ISQNKFTGELDLST
+189 INYNKFAGELDLST
-203 NPALRNVYALNM
+203 NPTIKLVYALGM

-224 NTASAPRFSFN
+224 NTASAPLFSLN

-250 GNATLFLI
+250 GNATLNLT

-269 AKMNTLNISKNN
+269 AKMRILNIFKNN
-281 FTLATLPAPDATT
+281 FTLATLPAPTVAKT
-294 ATKKFTYA
+294 FNYA
-302 PQNDYAIAESYKV
+302 PQNAYVIAESYKV

-400 AQGVKVS
+400 AQGVKIS

-422 AVTVANLGGAVVA
+422 AVTVANLSGAVVA

-449 KGLYIVSINGKAIKV
+449 KGMYIVSINGKAIKV

>member
-1 MKKFFTLLL
+1 MKKFFILLL

-32 DGNTRTFSI
+32 DGNTRTFTI

-62 KLPVYD
+62 VIPAFSGNNWVNV
-68 SKYSTMTMKEVT
+68 S
-80 GTVVGDG
+80 GTVSGDG
-87 KVKIYGDNIVG
+87 KVKIYGDNIVY
-98 FGCPSRV
+98 FECSSRV
-105 DGGAQVLSLDVTKAT
+105 DGAQVLSLDVTKAT
-120 ALKDLTAN
+120 TLKDLTAN
-128 ANKLTSIDLT
+128 TNKLASMDLT

-145 LTIANNQL
+145 LTINNNQL
-153 TSIYISKCTKLTELI
+153 TSIDISKCTKLTTLDI
-168 INNNLLTA
+168 TNNLLTA

-182 QALQNLT
+182 QALQTLR
-189 ISQNKFTGELDLST
+189 IGQNKLAGELDLST
-203 NPALRNVYALNM
+203 NPTLKTVAALTN
-215 ELNSVKIGN
+215 ELTSVKIGN
-224 NTASAPRFSFN
+224 NTASKPWFSFN
-235 NNKLTSIDASGIQDA
+235 YNKLTSIDASGINDA
-250 GNATLFLI
+250 KNATLFLT

-264 IKLPS
+264 IKLPATQMKS
-269 AKMNTLNISKNN
+269 LNITKNN
-281 FTLATLPAPDATT
+281 FTLATLPAPSVA
-294 ATKKFTYA
+294 KFFTYA
-302 PQNDYAIAESYKV
+302 PQNDYVIAESYKV

-400 AQGVKVS
+400 AQGVKIS

>member
-32 DGNTRTFSI
+32 DGNTRTFTI

-52 WGNGEKVTSE
+52 WGGNGEKVTSE
-62 KLPVYD
+62 VIPAFDGWNQVNV
-68 SKYSTMTMKEVT
+68 S
-80 GTVVGDG
+80 GTVSGEG
-87 KVKIYGDNIVG
+87 KVKIYGDNIVY
-98 FGCPSRV
+98 FECSSRV
-105 DGGAQVLSLDVTKAT
+105 DGAQVLSLDVTKAT
-120 ALKDLTAN
+120 TLKDLTAN
-128 ANKLTSIDLT
+128 TNKLASMDLT

-145 LTIANNQL
+145 LTINNNQL
-153 TSIYISKCTKLTELI
+153 TSIDISKCTKLTTLDI
-168 INNNLLTA
+168 TNNLLTA

-182 QALQNLT
+182 QALQTLR
-189 ISQNKFTGELDLST
+189 IGQNKLAGELDLST
-203 NPALRNVYALNM
+203 NPTLKTVAALTN
-215 ELNSVKIGN
+215 ELTSVKIGN
-224 NTASAPRFSFN
+224 NTASKPWFSFN
-235 NNKLTSIDASGIQDA
+235 YNKLTSIDASGINDA
-250 GNATLFLI
+250 KNATLFLT

-264 IKLPS
+264 IKLPATQMKS
-269 AKMNTLNISKNN
+269 LNITKNN
-281 FTLATLPAPDATT
+281 FTLATLPAPSVA
-294 ATKKFTYA
+294 KFFTYA
-302 PQNDYAIAESYKV
+302 PQNDYVIAESYKV
-315 GDVLDLSSQTSATL
+315 GDILDLSSQTSTSL

-435 NFHANSANAHVQAA
+435 NFHASFANAHVQAA

>member
-41 GLATEGTVQID
+41 GLTIEGTVQID

-62 KLPVYD
+62 VIPAFDGWNWVD
-68 SKYSTMTMKEVT
+68 IS
-80 GTVVGDG
+80 GTVSGEG
-87 KVKIYGDNIVG
+87 KVKIYGDNIVY
-98 FGCPSRV
+98 FECSSRV
-105 DGGAQVLSLDVTKAT
+105 DGAQVLSLDVTKAT
-120 ALKDLTAN
+120 TLKDLTAN
-128 ANKLTSIDLT
+128 TNKLASIDLT

-145 LTIANNQL
+145 LEISNNQL
-153 TSIYISKCTKLTELI
+153 TSIDISKCTKLTTLDI
-168 INNNLLTA
+168 KNNLLTA

-189 ISQNKFTGELDLST
+189 ISENKFAGELDLST

-224 NTASAPRFSFN
+224 NTASAPRFSLN
-235 NNKLTSIDASGIQDA
+235 NNKLTNIDASGINDA
-250 GNATLFLI
+250 KNATLLLI

-264 IKLPS
+264 IKLPATQMKS
-269 AKMNTLNISKNN
+269 LNITKNN
-281 FTLATLPAPDATT
+281 FTLATLPAPSVA
-294 ATKKFTYA
+294 KFFTYA
-302 PQNDYAIAESYKV
+302 PQNNYAIAESYKV
-315 GDVLDLSSQTSATL
+315 GDVLDLSSLTSATL

-400 AQGVKVS
+400 AQGVKIS

-435 NFHANSANAHVQAA
+435 NFHASSANAHVQAA
-449 KGLYIVSINGKAIKV
+449 KGLYIVSVNGKAIKV

>member
-1 MKKFFTLLL
+1 MKKIFTLLL

-32 DGNTRTFSI
+32 DGNTRTLTI
-41 GLATEGTVQID
+41 GLGVEGTVQID

-62 KLPVYD
+62 NIPVYD
-68 SKYSTMTMKEVT
+68 GWNQVNIS
-80 GTVVGDG
+80 GTVSGEG
-87 KVKIYGDNIVG
+87 KVKIYGDNIVY
-98 FGCPSRV
+98 FECSSRV
-105 DGGAQVLSLDVTKAT
+105 DGAQVLSLDVTKAT
-120 ALKDLTAN
+120 TLKDLTAN
-128 ANKLTSIDLT
+128 TNKLTSIDLT
-138 KNTELEK
+138 KNTELTK
-145 LTIANNQL
+145 LTINNNQL
-153 TSIYISKCTKLTELI
+153 TNIDISKCTQLTTLDI
-168 INNNLLTA
+168 TNNLLTA

-182 QALQNLT
+182 QALQTLK
-189 ISQNKFTGELDLST
+189 IGQNKLTGELDLST
-203 NPALRNVYALNM
+203 NPTIKSVYALKN
-215 ELNSVKIGN
+215 ELTSVKIGN
-224 NTASAPRFSFN
+224 NTASKPYFSFN
-235 NNKLTSIDASGIQDA
+235 ENKLTSIDASGINDA
-250 GNATLFLI
+250 KNATLFLI

-264 IKLPS
+264 IKLPATQMKS
-269 AKMNTLNISKNN
+269 LNITKNN
-281 FTLATLPAPDATT
+281 FTLATLPAPSVA
-294 ATKKFTYA
+294 KFFTYA
-302 PQNDYAIAESYKV
+302 PQNDYVIAKSYKV

-337 SDKTALTEGTDYT
+337 SDKTALTVGTDYT
-350 VADGKI
+350 VTDGKI

-366 VTMSSALYSKFT
+366 VTMSSALLYSKFT
-378 GTSIYKTTVT
+378 GSNIYKTTVT

>member
-32 DGNTRTFSI
+32 DGNTRTLTI

-62 KLPVYD
+62 NIPAYDGWNQVDVY
-68 SKYSTMTMKEVT
+68 
-80 GTVVGDG
+80 GTVSGEG
-87 KVKIYGDNIVG
+87 KVKIYGDNIVY
-98 FGCPSRV
+98 FECSSRV
-105 DGGAQVLSLDVTKAT
+105 DGAQVLSLDVTKAT

-128 ANKLTSIDLT
+128 TNKLTSIDLT
-138 KNTELEK
+138 KNIELTK
-145 LTIANNQL
+145 LTINNNQL
-153 TSIYISKCTKLTELI
+153 TNIDISKCTQLTTLDI
-168 INNNLLTA
+168 SNNLLTA

-182 QALQNLT
+182 QALQTLR
-189 ISQNKFTGELDLST
+189 IGQNKLTGELDLST
-203 NPALRNVYALNM
+203 NPTIKLVYALGM

-224 NTASAPRFSFN
+224 NTASKPLFSLN

-250 GNATLFLI
+250 GNATLNLM

-269 AKMNTLNISKNN
+269 AKMKTLNISKNN

-294 ATKKFTYA
+294 AARGFSYA
-302 PQNDYAIAESYKV
+302 PQNDYVIAESYKV

-356 TFLTAQEAVY
+356 TFLTAQEEVY
-366 VTMSSALYSKFT
+366 VAMSSALYSKFT
-378 GTSIYKTTVT
+378 GTNIYKTTVT

-400 AQGVKVS
+400 AQGVKVI

>member
-21 TEPAIELQAEV
+21 TEPAIELKAEV
-32 DGNTRTFSI
+32 DGNTRTFTI

-62 KLPVYD
+62 VIPAYD
-68 SKYSTMTMKEVT
+68 GWNQVNVS
-80 GTVVGDG
+80 GTVSGDG
-87 KVKIYGDNIVG
+87 KVKIYGDNIVY
-98 FGCPSRV
+98 FECSSRV
-105 DGGAQVLSLDVTKAT
+105 DGAQVLSLDVTKAT
-120 ALKDLTAN
+120 TLKDLTAN
-128 ANKLTSIDLT
+128 TNKLASIDLT

-145 LTIANNQL
+145 LTINNNQL
-153 TSIYISKCTKLTELI
+153 TSIDISKCTKLTTLDI
-168 INNNLLTA
+168 TNNLLTA

-182 QALQNLT
+182 QALQTLR
-189 ISQNKFTGELDLST
+189 IGQNKFAGELDLST

-224 NTASAPRFSFN
+224 NTASKPLFSLN

-250 GNATLFLI
+250 GNATLNLI

-269 AKMNTLNISKNN
+269 AKMSILNISKNN

-294 ATKKFTYA
+294 TAKGFTYA
-302 PQNDYAIAESYKV
+302 PQNDYVIPESYKV

-400 AQGVKVS
+400 TQGVKIS

-435 NFHANSANAHVQAA
+435 NFHASSANAHVQAA

>member
-10 AVISTMTAFAQ
+10 AVISTMTTFAQ

-32 DGNTRTFSI
+32 DGNTRTLTI
-41 GLATEGTVQID
+41 GLGVEGTVQID

-62 KLPVYD
+62 VIPAYDDYNQVNVY
-68 SKYSTMTMKEVT
+68 
-80 GTVVGDG
+80 GTVSGEG
-87 KVKIYGDNIVG
+87 KVKIYGDNIVY
-98 FGCPSRV
+98 FECSSRV
-105 DGGAQVLSLDVTKAT
+105 DGAQVLSLDVTKAT
-120 ALKDLTAN
+120 TLKDLTAN
-128 ANKLTSIDLT
+128 TNKLTSIDLT
-138 KNTELEK
+138 KNTELTK
-145 LTIANNQL
+145 LTISNNQL
-153 TSIYISKCTKLTELI
+153 TSIDISKCTKLTTLDI
-168 INNNLLTA
+168 KNNLLTA

-189 ISQNKFTGELDLST
+189 ISENKFAGELDLST

-224 NTASAPRFSFN
+224 NTASAPRFSLN
-235 NNKLTSIDASGIQDA
+235 NNKLTNIDASGINDA
-250 GNATLFLI
+250 KNATLFLI

-269 AKMNTLNISKNN
+269 AQMKSLNITKNN
-281 FTLATLPAPDATT
+281 FTLATLPAPSVA
-294 ATKKFTYA
+294 KFFTYA
-302 PQNDYAIAESYKV
+302 PQNDYVIAESYKV

-400 AQGVKVS
+400 AQSVKVS

>member
-32 DGNTRTFSI
+32 DGNTRTFTI

-62 KLPVYD
+62 VIPAYD
-68 SKYSTMTMKEVT
+68 GYNQVNVF
-80 GTVVGDG
+80 GTVSGDG
-87 KVKIYGDNIVG
+87 KVKIYGDNIVY
-98 FGCPSRV
+98 FECSSRV
-105 DGGAQVLSLDVTKAT
+105 DGAQVLSLDVTKAT
-120 ALKDLTAN
+120 TLKDLTAN
-128 ANKLTSIDLT
+128 TNKLTAIDLT

-145 LTIANNQL
+145 LTINNNQL
-153 TSIYISKCTKLTELI
+153 TSIDISKCTKLTTLDI
-168 INNNLLTA
+168 TNNLLTA

-182 QALQNLT
+182 QALQTLR
-189 ISQNKFTGELDLST
+189 IGQNKLTGDLDLST
-203 NPALRNVYALNM
+203 NPTIKSVYALTN
-215 ELNSVKIGN
+215 ELTSVKIGN
-224 NTASAPRFSFN
+224 NTASKPYFSFN
-235 NNKLTSIDASGIQDA
+235 YNKLTSIDASGINDA
-250 GNATLFLI
+250 KNATLFLI

-264 IKLPS
+264 IKLPATQMKS
-269 AKMNTLNISKNN
+269 LNISKNN

-294 ATKKFTYA
+294 TAKGFTYA
-302 PQNDYAIAESYKV
+302 PQNDYVIAESYKV
-315 GDVLDLSSQTSATL
+315 GDVLDLSSQTSTTL

-378 GTSIYKTTVT
+378 GTSVYKTTIT

-400 AQGVKVS
+400 AQGVKIS

>member
-32 DGNTRTFSI
+32 DGNTRTFTI

-52 WGNGEKVTSE
+52 WGGNGEKVTSE
-62 KLPVYD
+62 VIPAYD
-68 SKYSTMTMKEVT
+68 GWNQVNVS
-80 GTVVGDG
+80 GTVSGDG
-87 KVKIYGDNIVG
+87 KVKIYGDNIVY
-98 FGCPSRV
+98 FECSSRV
-105 DGGAQVLSLDVTKAT
+105 DGAQVLSLDVTKAT
-120 ALKDLTAN
+120 TLKDLTAN
-128 ANKLTSIDLT
+128 TNKLASIDLT

-145 LTIANNQL
+145 LTINNNQL
-153 TSIYISKCTKLTELI
+153 TSIDISKCTKLTTLDI
-168 INNNLLTA
+168 TNNLLTA

-182 QALQNLT
+182 QALQTLR
-189 ISQNKFTGELDLST
+189 IGQNKLTGDLDLST
-203 NPALRNVYALNM
+203 NPTIKSVYALTN
-215 ELNSVKIGN
+215 ELTSVKIGN
-224 NTASAPRFSFN
+224 NTASKPYFSFN
-235 NNKLTSIDASGIQDA
+235 YNKLTSIDASGINDA
-250 GNATLFLI
+250 KNAILFLI

-269 AKMNTLNISKNN
+269 AQMKTLNISKNN
-281 FTLATLPAPDATT
+281 FTLATLPDATT
-294 ATKKFTYA
+294 AAKGFTYA
-302 PQNDYAIAESYKV
+302 PQNDYVIAESYKV

-350 VADGKI
+350 VTDGKI

-400 AQGVKVS
+400 AQGVKIS

-435 NFHANSANAHVQAA
+435 NFHANSANTHVQAA

>member
-32 DGNTRTFSI
+32 DGNTRTLTI
-41 GLATEGTVQID
+41 GLGVEGTVQID

-62 KLPVYD
+62 VIPAYD
-68 SKYSTMTMKEVT
+68 GWNQVNVF
-80 GTVVGDG
+80 GTVSGDG
-87 KVKIYGDNIVG
+87 KVKIYGDNIVY
-98 FGCPSRV
+98 FECSSRV
-105 DGGAQVLSLDVTKAT
+105 DGAQVLSLDVTKAT
-120 ALKDLTAN
+120 TLKDLTAN
-128 ANKLTSIDLT
+128 TNKLASIDLT

-145 LTIANNQL
+145 LTINNNQL
-153 TSIYISKCTKLTELI
+153 TSIDISKCTKLTTLDI
-168 INNNLLTA
+168 TNNLLTA

-182 QALQNLT
+182 QALQTLR
-189 ISQNKFTGELDLST
+189 IGQNKLAGELDLST
-203 NPALRNVYALNM
+203 NPTIKSVYALTN
-215 ELNSVKIGN
+215 ELTSIKIGN
-224 NTASAPRFSFN
+224 NTASKPYFSFN
-235 NNKLTSIDASGIQDA
+235 YNKLTSIDASGINDA
-250 GNATLFLI
+250 KNAILFLI

-269 AKMNTLNISKNN
+269 AQMKTLNISKNN
-281 FTLATLPAPDATT
+281 FTLATLPDATT
-294 ATKKFTYA
+294 TAKGFTYA
-302 PQNDYAIAESYKV
+302 PQNDYTIAESYKV
-315 GDVLDLSSQTSATL
+315 GDVLDLSSQTNASL

-394 GINAVT
+394 GINVVT
-400 AQGVKVS
+400 VQGVKVS

-449 KGLYIVSINGKAIKV
+449 KGLYIVSVNGKAIKV

>member
-32 DGNTRTFSI
+32 DGNTRTLTI
-41 GLATEGTVQID
+41 GLGVEGTVQID
-52 WGNGEKVTSE
+52 WGNGENVTSE
-62 KLPVYD
+62 VIPAFSGNNWVNV
-68 SKYSTMTMKEVT
+68 S
-80 GTVVGDG
+80 GTVSGDG
-87 KVKIYGDNIVG
+87 KVKIYGDNIVY
-98 FGCPSRV
+98 FECSSRV
-105 DGGAQVLSLDVTKAT
+105 DGAQVLSLDVTKAT
-120 ALKDLTAN
+120 TLKDLTAYT
-128 ANKLTSIDLT
+128 NKLASIDLT
-138 KNTELEK
+138 KSTELEK
-145 LTIANNQL
+145 LTIYSNQL
-153 TSIYISKCTKLTELI
+153 TSIDISKCTKLTTLDI
-168 INNNLLTA
+168 TNNLLTA

-182 QALQNLT
+182 QALQTLK
-189 ISQNKFTGELDLST
+189 IGQNKLAGELDLST
-203 NPALRNVYALNM
+203 NPTIKAVYAFDM

-224 NTASAPRFSFN
+224 NTASNPYFSFN
-235 NNKLTSIDASGIQDA
+235 YNKLTSIDASGINDA
-250 GNATLFLI
+250 KNAILFLI

-337 SDKTALTEGTDYT
+337 SDKTALTKGTDYT

-394 GINAVT
+394 GINVVT

>member
-32 DGNTRTFSI
+32 DGNTRTFTI

-62 KLPVYD
+62 VIPAYD
-68 SKYSTMTMKEVT
+68 GYNQVNVF
-80 GTVVGDG
+80 GTVSGDG
-87 KVKIYGDNIVG
+87 KVKIYGDNIVY
-98 FGCPSRV
+98 FECSSRV
-105 DGGAQVLSLDVTKAT
+105 DGAQVLSLDVTKAT
-120 ALKDLTAN
+120 TLKDLTAN
-128 ANKLTSIDLT
+128 TNKLASIDLT

-145 LTIANNQL
+145 LTINNNQL
-153 TSIYISKCTKLTELI
+153 TSIDISKCTKLTTLDI
-168 INNNLLTA
+168 TNNLLTA

-182 QALQNLT
+182 QTLQTLR
-189 ISQNKFTGELDLST
+189 IGQNKLTGDLDLST
-203 NPALRNVYALNM
+203 NPTIKSVYALTN
-215 ELNSVKIGN
+215 ELTSVKIGN
-224 NTASAPRFSFN
+224 NTASKPYFSFN
-235 NNKLTSIDASGIQDA
+235 YNKLTSIDASGINDA
-250 GNATLFLI
+250 KNAILFLI

-269 AKMNTLNISKNN
+269 AQMKTLNISKNN

-294 ATKKFTYA
+294 TAKGFTYA
-302 PQNDYAIAESYKV
+302 PQNDYVIAESYKV
-315 GDVLDLSSQTSATL
+315 GDILDLSSQTSTTL

-356 TFLTAQEAVY
+356 AFLTAQEAVY
-366 VTMSSALYSKFT
+366 VTMSSALYRQFT

>member
-41 GLATEGTVQID
+41 GLTTEGTVQID

-62 KLPVYD
+62 AIPAFDGWNWVD
-68 SKYSTMTMKEVT
+68 IS
-80 GTVVGDG
+80 GTVSGEG
-87 KVKIYGDNIVG
+87 KVKIYGDNIVY
-98 FGCPSRV
+98 FECSSRV
-105 DGGAQVLSLDVTKAT
+105 DGAQVLSLDVTKAT
-120 ALKDLTAN
+120 TLKDLTAN
-128 ANKLTSIDLT
+128 TNKLASIDLT
-138 KNTELEK
+138 KNTELKK
-145 LTIANNQL
+145 LTIGNNQL
-153 TSIYISKCTKLTELI
+153 TSIDISKCTKLTTLDI
-168 INNNLLTA
+168 TNNLLTA

-189 ISQNKFTGELDLST
+189 ISENKFAGELDLST

-224 NTASAPRFSFN
+224 NTASAPRFSLN
-235 NNKLTSIDASGIQDA
+235 NNKLTNIDASGINDA
-250 GNATLFLI
+250 KNATLLLI

-269 AKMNTLNISKNN
+269 TKMKILNISKNN
-281 FTLATLPAPDATT
+281 FTLATLPDATT
-294 ATKKFTYA
+294 AAKNFTYA

>member
-10 AVISTMTAFAQ
+10 AVISTMTTFAQ

-32 DGNTRTFSI
+32 DGNTRTLTI
-41 GLATEGTVQID
+41 GLGVEGTVQID

-62 KLPVYD
+62 NIPVYD
-68 SKYSTMTMKEVT
+68 GWNQVNVS
-80 GTVVGDG
+80 GTVSGDG
-87 KVKIYGDNIVG
+87 KVKIYGDNIVY
-98 FGCPSRV
+98 FECSSTV
-105 DGGAQVLSLDVTKAT
+105 KGAKVLSLDVTKAT
-120 ALKDLTAN
+120 TLKDLTAN
-128 ANKLTSIDLT
+128 TNKLTSIDLT

-145 LTIANNQL
+145 LTIDHNHL
-153 TSIYISKCTKLTELI
+153 TSIDISKCTKLTTLDIEE
-168 INNNLLTA
+168 NLLTA

-182 QALQNLT
+182 QALQTLR
-189 ISQNKFTGELDLST
+189 ISKNKFAGELDLST
-203 NPALRNVYALNM
+203 NPTIKSVYALTN
-215 ELNSVKIGN
+215 ELTSVKIGN
-224 NTASAPRFSFN
+224 NTADKPWLSFN
-235 NNKLTSIDASGIQDA
+235 YNKLTSIDASGIKDA

-258 GNQLTE
+258 SNQLTE
-264 IKLPS
+264 ITLPS
-269 AKMNTLNISKNN
+269 TKMKSINISKNN
-281 FTLATLPAPDATT
+281 FTLATLPAPSVA
-294 ATKKFTYA
+294 KFFTYA
-302 PQNDYAIAESYKV
+302 PQNDYVIAESYKV

-378 GTSIYKTTVT
+378 GSSIYKTTVT

-400 AQGVKVS
+400 AQSVKVS

-422 AVTVANLGGAVVA
+422 AVTVANLGGAVIA

-449 KGLYIVSINGKAIKV
+449 KGLYIVNINGKAIKV